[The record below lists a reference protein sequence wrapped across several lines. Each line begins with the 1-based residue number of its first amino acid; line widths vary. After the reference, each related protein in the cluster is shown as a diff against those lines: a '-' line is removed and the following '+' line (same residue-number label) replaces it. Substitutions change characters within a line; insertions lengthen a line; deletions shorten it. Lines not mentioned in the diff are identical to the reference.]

1 MKKNVILILTPV
13 VLLFIMLIS
22 GYNFSTTSTN
32 YRSKNSSEG
41 TFTGIREANKSNA
54 SEPGNWK
61 RMEGSTRSAGSTSTV
76 NTSTMIAYALSLIG
90 APYQYAGITP
100 AGFDCS
106 GFVTHVFGNYNIEIP
121 HSSALQAGEGRPVT
135 KFAAAPGDLVI
146 FTGTNENVR
155 EPGHV
160 GIVISEPGD
169 TITFV
174 HSSSNGGVKISKVQ
188 GTRYDVRF
196 LEVRRV
202 L

>member
-1 MKKNVILILTPV
+1 MKKNILLLIAPV
-13 VLLFIMLIS
+13 VLLLVLIAF
-22 GYNFSTTSTN
+22 GYRLAPTAPTSSVEDAKVLHVNHKTAVKPTT
-32 YRSKNSSEG
+32 E
-41 TFTGIREANKSNA
+41 
-54 SEPGNWK
+54 GNWI
-61 RMEGSTRSAGSTSTV
+61 RVERTTRSAGDYS
-76 NTSTMIAYALSLIG
+76 NAAPQPIIDYALSLLG
-90 APYQYAGITP
+90 SPYQYAGITP

-106 GFVTHVFGNYNIEIP
+106 GFITHVFDTHNIAIP
-121 HSSALQAGEGRPVT
+121 HSSALQASEGIPVT
-135 KFAAAPGDLVI
+135 KAEAAPGDLVI
-146 FTGTNENVR
+146 FTGTNEKVR

-169 TITFV
+169 TISFV